1 MVDALTGNAIGVVR
15 VVGGREKMKE
25 TKQKCGM
32 KKANIKRS
40 YSCTPW
46 TDWTDWTGHS
56 SRVPAFLA
64 VAPGLNFFNFWMG
77 GARGGL
83 CICVPS
89 IRVLAVCFPI
99 GP

>member
-1 MVDALTGNAIGVVR
+1 
-15 VVGGREKMKE
+15 MKE
-25 TKQKCGM
+25 RKQKCGM
-32 KKANIKRS
+32 KKANILSGFWETKLQLQAL
-40 YSCTPW
+40 
-46 TDWTDWTGHS
+46 DWTGHS

-99 GP
+99 GS